1 LVEVSRALLFATA
14 VALIAG
20 CSTTVADRAVRVP
33 ADAVERALP
42 APSELGRVLGLP
54 IESDAA
60 PQVGGSAVL
69 RADDASV
76 PLECAGVTHAGH
88 RRTYQNAPL
97 RSVARGLW
105 TTIHGSDDR
114 VDVVISVS
122 ELDSSASARSWY
134 AKTSAQWLRCRGVTV
149 TEHTNAVSL
158 VQNISRVR
166 DSGETL
172 TADLSVST
180 DNGIMAGGLNRRAFI
195 ATSQYLVDAEI
206 FGTLSRPDMS
216 TLDASAV
223 ANLVVR
229 RLH

>member
-14 VALIAG
+14 VVMIAG
-20 CSTTVADRAVRVP
+20 CSTTIEDRAVRTQ

-42 APSELGRVLGLP
+42 DPSELGRVLGLP

-60 PQVGGSAVL
+60 PQVGGGAL
-69 RADDASV
+69 RADDASSPV
-76 PLECAGVTHAGH
+76 ECAGVTHAGY
-88 RRTYQNAPL
+88 RRTYLNAPL
-97 RSVARGLW
+97 RSLARGAW
-105 TTIHGSDDR
+105 TTIHGSDER

-122 ELDSSASARSWY
+122 ELDSPGSARSWY
-134 AKTSAQWLRCRGVTV
+134 AKTSAQWIRCRGVTV

-180 DNGIMAGGLNRRAFI
+180 DNGIMAAGLNRRAFI

-206 FGTLSRPDMS
+206 FGTLSRPDVS

-229 RLH
+229 SLH